1 MKQKFK
7 LVYLFLILI
16 IFQSC
21 LEQEQ
26 TQIDVA
32 DMTIENVVVPNGF
45 NYATTKDISVSLK
58 VPEYLNGAVFSLVS
72 YKAGTDS
79 SKFARAT
86 FDKNGNFESVYT
98 VSAFIDTILVNSEY
112 LGLIDEIYIP
122 ITGGVAD
129 FDYRPLYDITNVS
142 AVAEKSVMLK
152 SATADGYTY
161 LGSFNSNGVP
171 SYLVANDVIE
181 QNLLDDIN
189 ASLPENSKV
198 PQANPQ
204 FLSSGTETNIVLLKE
219 ADVWV
224 TFVSEGAGYKNVLGY
239 YTYKVGNAP
248 ATKEDIQSLNIIFPN
263 VSFNGSGGGLYSG
276 NKVKLGRFP
285 GGTVVAWFLI
295 ANGFSNGQ
303 VTNGL
308 RTVFSDSKFN
318 PESNP
323 AYQGHMVSLWDKS
336 REQLL
341 LGFEDLDRTPGS
353 GSDEDF
359 NDAVFYA
366 TANPVDAIKRDNVEA
381 IIAANDS
388 DGDGINDELDD
399 FPYDPNKSFNNFAPS
414 DNENG
419 TVAYEDLWPSK
430 GDYDFNDLVIDYKF
444 NTIANASNLI
454 SSIQADFIVK
464 HVGGSYKNGFA
475 FILPVPSSTI
485 QSVQNQVM
493 NAGYASLQSNGTE
506 SGVSETVIFAFENAM
521 PLVGDTIS
529 IVVNLSNSVSK
540 SSLGTPPYN
549 PFIVVD
555 GERSREVHLP
565 DLSPTSKGRIYL
577 GTGDDYSDPNYNRY
591 FKTERNLPWALNTYS
606 TYTAPPER
614 VSIDRVYP
622 KFITWA
628 NSGGTKDLDWYR

>member
-122 ITGGVAD
+122 IMGGVAD

-198 PQANPQ
+198 QQANPQ

-224 TFVSEGAGYKNVLGY
+224 TFVSEGGGYKNVLG
-239 YTYKVGNAP
+239 
-248 ATKEDIQSLNIIFPN
+248 
-263 VSFNGSGGGLYSG
+263 
-276 NKVKLGRFP
+276 
-285 GGTVVAWFLI
+285 
-295 ANGFSNGQ
+295 
-303 VTNGL
+303 
-308 RTVFSDSKFN
+308 
-318 PESNP
+318 
-323 AYQGHMVSLWDKS
+323 
-336 REQLL
+336 
-341 LGFEDLDRTPGS
+341 
-353 GSDEDF
+353 
-359 NDAVFYA
+359 
-366 TANPVDAIKRDNVEA
+366 
-381 IIAANDS
+381 
-388 DGDGINDELDD
+388 
-399 FPYDPNKSFNNFAPS
+399 
-414 DNENG
+414 
-419 TVAYEDLWPSK
+419 
-430 GDYDFNDLVIDYKF
+430 
-444 NTIANASNLI
+444 
-454 SSIQADFIVK
+454 
-464 HVGGSYKNGFA
+464 
-475 FILPVPSSTI
+475 
-485 QSVQNQVM
+485 
-493 NAGYASLQSNGTE
+493 
-506 SGVSETVIFAFENAM
+506 
-521 PLVGDTIS
+521 
-529 IVVNLSNSVSK
+529 
-540 SSLGTPPYN
+540 
-549 PFIVVD
+549 
-555 GERSREVHLP
+555 
-565 DLSPTSKGRIYL
+565 
-577 GTGDDYSDPNYNRY
+577 
-591 FKTERNLPWALNTYS
+591 
-606 TYTAPPER
+606 
-614 VSIDRVYP
+614 
-622 KFITWA
+622 
-628 NSGGTKDLDWYR
+628 